1 MIKTNT
7 LLKTKDVVRIK
18 TDSGKI
24 GFLKKKKKKK
34 GNRYCDKKK
43 SVGGI

>member
-24 GFLKKKKKKK
+24 GFLKKKKK

>member
-24 GFLKKKKKKK
+24 GFLKKKKKK